1 MMDLTSKRS
10 IYDNIS
16 KHIEE
21 VISNKI
27 KSENIPI
34 KLLKVIIDKARPN
47 KDVLE
52 EYTRTAMAIQA
63 LQTQKAQSS
72 MELARKTT
80 EENRA
85 IADDAYRQKMG
96 FNADQYIKLRALEIE
111 KEKVDMLRNKNNIS
125 VSLLMS
131 GESGGAY
138 PTYQIK

>member
-1 MMDLTSKRS
+1 MDLTSKRS

-111 KEKVDMLRNKNNIS
+111 KEKVDMLRNKNNIN
-125 VSLLMS
+125 VSLLMG
-131 GESGGAY
+131 GEGTY